1 MRCETMDKSYATAV
15 AYLKKNIG
23 EIHEVWNG
31 YNEEVG
37 GSLFLYVTPTGG
49 PHATPLKVGRCGCLT
64 QIKSGECVVM
74 GFRDSEALT
83 DEIRA
88 DPNIPTYW
96 DGIKEEHLSHFA
108 KWQRRLDKLAK
119 EEAHDNL

>member
-37 GSLFLYVTPTGG
+37 GSLFLYVTPSGSVFSSG
-49 PHATPLKVGRCGCLT
+49 LGSERCGCLT

-74 GFRDSEALT
+74 GFKDSEALT
-83 DEIRA
+83 EEIRA
-88 DPNIPTYW
+88 DPNIPTTW
-96 DGIKEEHLSHFA
+96 EGIKEENLPHFA
-108 KWQRRLDKLAK
+108 KWQRRLDELAK
-119 EEAHDNL
+119 EEINDSL